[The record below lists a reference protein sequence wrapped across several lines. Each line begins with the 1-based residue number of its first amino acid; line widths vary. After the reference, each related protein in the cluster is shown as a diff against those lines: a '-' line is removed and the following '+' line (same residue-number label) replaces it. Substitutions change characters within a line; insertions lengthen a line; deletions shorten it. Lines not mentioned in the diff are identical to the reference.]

1 MCSDLQ
7 PNFRS
12 KVRVMYDLFEIWFY
26 AIAQTWLRIFT
37 KKKHPLQWLQSKW
50 YQVSMYHQHQVSIK
64 FTQDLR
70 VKPLFRP
77 YIFLICPY
85 LSFTTPTEWLIK
97 DMQWYWII
105 IFLSLRQSKASKMHF
120 NVTSTTFFRKQA
132 LNRRWTEY

>member
-26 AIAQTWLRIFT
+26 AIAQIWLRIFT
-37 KKKHPLQWLQSKW
+37 KKKKPSTVTSV
-50 YQVSMYHQHQVSIK
+50 QVVSSFNVPPTSSFDQVH
-64 FTQDLR
+64 
-70 VKPLFRP
+70 FRP
-77 YIFLICPY
+77 PCKTIVQTLYFLDLP
-85 LSFTTPTEWLIK
+85 LSVIYYAHRVVDKGYAMILNF
-97 DMQWYWII
+97 I

-132 LNRRWTEY
+132 LNRR